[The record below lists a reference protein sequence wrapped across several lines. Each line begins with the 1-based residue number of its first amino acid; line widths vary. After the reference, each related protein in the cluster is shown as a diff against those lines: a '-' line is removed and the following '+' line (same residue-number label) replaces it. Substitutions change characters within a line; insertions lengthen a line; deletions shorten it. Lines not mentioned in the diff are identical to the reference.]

1 MNKERFYMN
10 TKTYLI
16 PDMSCAHCKARI
28 EKEVTGV
35 KGVEAADVPVE
46 SKVLT
51 VRFDN
56 QVVDSAAIVAAV
68 AEAGYTANPQ

>member
-1 MNKERFYMN
+1 MN
-10 TKTYLI
+10 TKTYLV

-28 EKEVTGV
+28 EKEVIGLN
-35 KGVEAADVPVE
+35 GVEAADALVE

-51 VRFDN
+51 VQFDD
-56 QVVDSAAIVAAV
+56 QVVDSAAIEAAV

>member
-1 MNKERFYMN
+1 MN

-28 EKEVTGV
+28 EKEVTGLN
-35 KGVEAADVPVE
+35 GVEAADALIE

-51 VRFDN
+51 VRLDRKSTRLN
-56 QVVDSAAIVAAV
+56 SSH
-68 AEAGYTANPQ
+68 

>member
-1 MNKERFYMN
+1 MN

-28 EKEVTGV
+28 EKEVTGL
-35 KGVEAADVPVE
+35 KGVEAADALIE

-51 VRFDN
+51 VQFND
-56 QVVDSAAIVAAV
+56 QVVDSAAIEDAV

>member
-1 MNKERFYMN
+1 MN
-10 TKTYLI
+10 TKTYLV

-28 EKEVTGV
+28 EKEVTGLN
-35 KGVEAADVPVE
+35 GVEAADALIE

-51 VRFDN
+51 VQFDDR
-56 QVVDSAAIVAAV
+56 VVDSAAIEAAV

>member
-1 MNKERFYMN
+1 MNK
-10 TKTYLI
+10 KTYLV

-28 EKEVTGV
+28 EKEVTGLN
-35 KGVEAADVPVE
+35 GVEAADALIE

-51 VRFDN
+51 VQFDD
-56 QVVDSAAIVAAV
+56 QVVDSAAIEAAV

>member
-1 MNKERFYMN
+1 MN

-28 EKEVTGV
+28 EKEVTGLN
-35 KGVEAADVPVE
+35 GVEAADVPVE

-51 VRFDN
+51 VRFDD
-56 QVVDSAAIVAAV
+56 QVVDSVAIVAAV

>member
-1 MNKERFYMN
+1 MN
-10 TKTYLI
+10 TKTYLV

-28 EKEVTGV
+28 EKKVTGL
-35 KGVEAADVPVE
+35 KGVEVADALVE

-51 VRFDN
+51 VQFND

>member
-1 MNKERFYMN
+1 MN

-16 PDMSCAHCKARI
+16 PDMSCAHCKAHI
-28 EKEVTGV
+28 EKEVTGLN
-35 KGVEAADVPVE
+35 GVEAADVPVE

-51 VRFDN
+51 VRFDD
-56 QVVDSAAIVAAV
+56 QVVDSVAIVAAV

>member
-1 MNKERFYMN
+1 M
-10 TKTYLI
+10 
-16 PDMSCAHCKARI
+16 
-28 EKEVTGV
+28 EKEVTGLN
-35 KGVEAADVPVE
+35 GVEEADVPVE

-51 VRFDN
+51 VRFDD